1 MKILFAGILA
11 LALLTLSAPAVQGQI
26 DLGPQL
32 SVAEDVDVGIGV
44 NVVAPLTTLYEN
56 LEFSGNFT
64 FYFPDGVDYWE
75 IDGDV
80 RYLFPLP
87 DNTSILPFAMAGLA
101 IGRFS
106 WDAGIRDGSETELGL
121 RLGGGFK
128 MPMDNFTPFVELGL
142 GVGDIPDF
150 TLRGG
155 LTFPLGG

>member
-1 MKILFAGILA
+1 MKNLFAGVLA

-44 NVVAPLTTLYEN
+44 NVVAPLATLHEN

-75 IDGDV
+75 VDGDV
-80 RYLFPLP
+80 RYLFPIP

-101 IGRFS
+101 IGYYS
-106 WDAGIRDGSETELGL
+106 WDAGIHDGSETELGL

-128 MPMDNFTPFVELGL
+128 VPMDNLTPFLELGL